1 MYTMGERV
9 ALQTKASAQG
19 GNFMIMLQHRPSF
32 TALSTHI
39 VSLMMVL
46 FQL

>member
-19 GNFMIMLQHRPSF
+19 GNFMIMLQHGPSKYIF
-32 TALSTHI
+32 TGLSTH
-39 VSLMMVL
+39 LL